1 LEDEKA
7 KQEQAAGFNADIP
20 LPKEEG
26 LIGYKHDAYEQE
38 QMQQKQAERIHSLSD
53 FSAMLGMEN

>member
-1 LEDEKA
+1 V
-7 KQEQAAGFNADIP
+7 FNADIP

-26 LIGYKHDAYEQE
+26 LIGDKRDSYEQE

-53 FSAMLGMEN
+53 FSSMLGMEN